1 MLKDNGLEYEI
12 CGDGE
17 AVLLI
22 HGSHVA
28 GSFLPLMKDSTLAEH
43 YRLIRYHRRG
53 FAGSGPVP
61 ASFSIDEQARDAR
74 SLLTHLGVERAHLI
88 GHSYGGAIALQL
100 ALDAPS
106 LVHSLVLLEPAI
118 ITVPSAKTLLETI
131 AQAGDLH
138 ASGDTAGAVSL
149 FMSAVAGAEW
159 RSLVATHVPGGPEQ
173 AERDGATFFE
183 VEMPALEKWVF
194 DVDRADRISQ
204 PVLYMIGSES
214 GEVFEDGKQLVRSW
228 LPQTREARVPGVNH
242 SLQMQNP
249 GLVAKGIAEFLLSPP
264 Q

>member
-74 SLLTHLGVERAHLI
+74 SLLAHLGVERAHLV
-88 GHSYGGAIALQL
+88 GHSYGGVIALQL

-106 LVHSLVLLEPAI
+106 LVRSLVLLEPALLMM
-118 ITVPSAKTLLETI
+118 PSAQALRETLAAAAELYVTGEAT
-131 AQAGDLH
+131 
-138 ASGDTAGAVSL
+138 GAVDR
-149 FMSAVAGAEW
+149 FFDVVWGTDW
-159 RSLVATHVPGGPEQ
+159 RSVVGTNVPGGPEQ
-173 AERDGATFFE
+173 ADRDVATTFE
-183 VEMPALEKWVF
+183 IEIPALEKWVF
-194 DVDRADRISQ
+194 DVDRAHRITQ
-204 PVLYMIGSES
+204 RVLYVIGSES
-214 GEVFEDGKQLVRSW
+214 GEVFEDGKQLLRSW
-228 LPQTREARVPGVNH
+228 LPQTREAVVPGVNH
-242 SLQMQNP
+242 LLQVKSP
-249 GLVAKGIAEFLLSPP
+249 GLVAKIIAEFLLSHP